1 MTSSDINRY
10 QGAGLLMNI
19 IVRIFYNTTNT
30 LGPVGVL
37 PNIDFIESLLDHTD
51 TRLWSMI
58 PALVDE
64 IGETPKVL
72 AKFAKA
78 KFIIAS
84 GGRCPVSLQRAC
96 VLG

>member
-1 MTSSDINRY
+1 M
-10 QGAGLLMNI
+10 MNI
-19 IVRIFYNTTNT
+19 PVRIFYNTTNT
-30 LGPVGVL
+30 IGPVGQI
-37 PNIDFIESLLDHTD
+37 PTIDHIEALLDHTD

-84 GGRCPVSLQRAC
+84 GGRYPDIFERVT
-96 VLG
+96 VLS

>member
-1 MTSSDINRY
+1 
-10 QGAGLLMNI
+10 MNI

-37 PNIDFIESLLDHTD
+37 PTIDMVDSLLDHTD
-51 TRLWSMI
+51 ILLWSMI

-64 IGETPKVL
+64 IGETPQVL

-84 GGRCPVSLQRAC
+84 GGRDPEFLRGVCT
-96 VLG
+96 LG